1 MKIFYPELSYV
12 KALELFGLLTLCDRR
27 EAIAAKLFDEICANQ
42 SHSLHKLL
50 SSKCQPSYSLRE
62 QRTFIRPKFKT
73 ERCKNSFFFKVMFT
87 VVEN

>member
-1 MKIFYPELSYV
+1 MKIFYSELSYV

-50 SSKCQPSYSLRE
+50 SSKYQPS
-62 QRTFIRPKFKT
+62 
-73 ERCKNSFFFKVMFT
+73 
-87 VVEN
+87 